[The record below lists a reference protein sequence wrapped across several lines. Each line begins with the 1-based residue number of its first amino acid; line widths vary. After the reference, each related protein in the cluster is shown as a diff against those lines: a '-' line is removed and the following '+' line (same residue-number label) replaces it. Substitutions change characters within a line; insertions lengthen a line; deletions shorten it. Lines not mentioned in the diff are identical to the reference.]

1 MMCQDYIIGWERQN
15 ENCAWSDLLTIT
27 LLLIYLACQLALVDI
42 FFPWERIGTPD
53 ELFWCC
59 NLPTFAFFF
68 FSQDSFFLNTELLG
82 RSCHFAKGST
92 FPVLIPY
99 PFHLF
104 SQVTGK
110 GHVCAHMQ
118 QVCSNSVSPGAIG
131 GTVPGCVGP
140 AAHWGEA
147 VPRPLLLLQDNSG
160 LFWMETWKEVRKF

>member
-1 MMCQDYIIGWERQN
+1 MRKAEWKLCLKWPAHNNPSFNLSSLSTGPSRHFFPLRTYWHPRWAILVLQP
-15 ENCAWSDLLTIT
+15 AH
-27 LLLIYLACQLALVDI
+27 IYL
-42 FFPWERIGTPD
+42 
-53 ELFWCC
+53 
-59 NLPTFAFFF
+59 FFF
-68 FSQDSFFLNTELLG
+68 FQDSFFLNTELLG

-118 QVCSNSVSPGAIG
+118 QVCSNSVSPGGIG
-131 GTVPGCVGP
+131 GTVSGCVGP

-160 LFWMETWKEVRKF
+160 LFWVETWKEVHKF